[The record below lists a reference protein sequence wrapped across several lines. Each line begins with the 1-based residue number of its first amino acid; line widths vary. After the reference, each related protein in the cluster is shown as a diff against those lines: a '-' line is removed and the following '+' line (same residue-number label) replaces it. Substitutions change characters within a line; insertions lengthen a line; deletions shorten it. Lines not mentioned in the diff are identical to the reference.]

1 MSSDTPS
8 VVAHF
13 GLLATAAI
21 VCVAM
26 AAAILI
32 WYLVRRPRLG
42 RGVRV
47 VLLFGF
53 GILPIGAALS
63 ANVATYEHTKKRG
76 FCGSCH
82 VMEPYTNDSND
93 TDSDTLAARHARNPY
108 FGGENCYTCHADY
121 GMYGTVLTKVAGMGH
136 VWQYYGA
143 GWNDYTIDEALERI
157 HINKPYPNENCMQC
171 HTTRATIWNE
181 NENHAAVIDDVR
193 ANKISC
199 ASEGCHGPAHPF
211 SKEAKLHKGATP

>member
-1 MSSDTPS
+1 MFSEPPN

-21 VCVAM
+21 ACAVM

-32 WYLVRRPRLG
+32 WYLVKRPPLG

-53 GILPIGAALS
+53 GLLPIGAAFS
-63 ANVATYEHTKKRG
+63 GNVATYEHTKKRG

-82 VMEPYTNDSND
+82 VMEPYTGDSAD
-93 TDSDTLAARHARNPY
+93 PHSETLAAQHARNPY
-108 FGGENCYTCHADY
+108 FGGENCYVCHANY
-121 GMYGTVLTKVAGMGH
+121 GMYGTVLTKMSGMGH
-136 VWQYYGA
+136 VWYYYT
-143 GWNDYTIDEALERI
+143 GWNDYTIEEALERI
-157 HINKPYPNENCMQC
+157 HIRQPYPNTNCMQC
-171 HTTRATIWNE
+171 HSTETAGFVE
-181 NENHAAVIDDVR
+181 VDDHAAILEDVR
-193 ANKISC
+193 ANRVSC

-211 SKEAKLHKGATP
+211 SKEAKLRKGVTP